1 MSEQIESQ
9 IISRRKL
16 IWLAATTV
24 ALSAPITVL
33 AASNARAQQADKA
46 PAAEQTPPMKKT
58 KKKKSTAPSAPPAPA
73 QPKQQ

>member
-16 IWLAATTV
+16 FWLAATTV

-33 AASNARAQQADKA
+33 ATSNARANK
-46 PAAEQTPPMKKT
+46 PIRPPPLNK
-58 KKKKSTAPSAPPAPA
+58 PLR
-73 QPKQQ
+73 

>member
-16 IWLAATTV
+16 FWLAATTV

-33 AASNARAQQADKA
+33 ATSNARA
-46 PAAEQTPPMKKT
+46 QTPPMKKT

-73 QPKQQ
+73 PAQPKQQ